1 MFIVGLITTKSA
13 EDMIT
18 GNVMMI
24 WLFMG
29 VGEGMITGI
38 VMMIWL
44 FVGVGEGL
52 INNIVMMIWL
62 FMGLCSAHKDH
73 QI

>member
-1 MFIVGLITTKSA
+1 
-13 EDMIT
+13 MIS
-18 GNVMMI
+18 
-24 WLFMG
+24 
-29 VGEGMITGI
+29 GI

-62 FMGLCSAHKDH
+62 FMGLCNAHKDH